1 MESRRSDT
9 ANGPRGGKRPGVR
22 AIAQATGLSVATV
35 SRVLNDATN
44 VRADTRAKV
53 TEAMR
58 ELGFR
63 PNPAA
68 RALST
73 NRTRT
78 IGAVVPTL
86 SHSIFTR
93 FLDGAEQELA
103 RHGYALVLATAEQG
117 RAQEFQRVKEIM
129 NLGAE
134 GLIISGA
141 THDPGLLQLIASQHL
156 PTVCI
161 SIFKPDFELATIGYD
176 NEDLAVRAMGF
187 LRELGHR
194 RIAVLHGP
202 QEENDR
208 TQLRVKGAK
217 RGAEGIEPRYVETS
231 LDVVGGVEATA
242 RILAAGE
249 RPTAL
254 LCLSDVL
261 AMGALFELARNGVSV
276 PDQMSVMG
284 FDDLEWA
291 AVSTPPLTTIRLP
304 TTSMGRRA
312 AGALVENLD
321 RHTPLSSERLE
332 AEIVIRKSTAPPP
345 GTGK

>member
-1 MESRRSDT
+1 MDDKRSDR
-9 ANGPRGGKRPGVR
+9 ANGPRGSKRPGVR
-22 AIAQATGLSVATV
+22 AIAKATGLSVATV

-44 VRADTRAKV
+44 VRADTRARV
-53 TEAMR
+53 TAAMR
-58 ELGFR
+58 DLGFR

-103 RHGYALVLATAEQG
+103 RHGYALVLATAELG

-129 NLGAE
+129 NLGVE
-134 GLIISGA
+134 GLIVSGA
-141 THDPGLLQLIASQHL
+141 THDPGLLELISSQHL

-161 SIFKPDFELATIGYD
+161 SIYQPEFELATIGYD
-176 NEDLAVRAMGF
+176 NEDLAFRAMGF

-194 RIAVLHGP
+194 SIAVIHGP

-217 RGAEGIEPRYVETS
+217 RGAKGLKPRFFETS
-231 LDVVGGVEATA
+231 LDVGGGVEATA
-242 RILAAGE
+242 RMLTGGQ

-254 LCLSDVL
+254 LCVSDVL
-261 AMGALFELARNGVSV
+261 AMGALFELSRHGVKV
-276 PDQMSVMG
+276 PEDVSVMG
-284 FDDLEWA
+284 FDDLDWA
-291 AVSTPPLTTIRLP
+291 GVSTPPLTTIRLP
-304 TTSMGRRA
+304 TKSMGRRA

-321 RHTPLSSERLE
+321 HNKPIPSELLD
-332 AEIVIRKSTAPPP
+332 AEIVVRESTAPPP
-345 GTGK
+345 KGA